1 MNLRP
6 WHTLGVAVLAVIMTV
21 GCSATAAPAVQSP
34 VAPPVAVGEQDMM
47 NEGEEPRP
55 DGGQVIDPED
65 FLVDEEEELR
75 PVRASTPIILED
87 YLIDETELRVSELEA
102 RLEGLRWTEEEA
114 IAVVQR
120 EISDRLVACE
130 EHSHDVQDGR
140 GTFGMRVDGLG
151 TGESGGCAYH
161 EDIVLRGTGFRTTNF
176 GINLGGSIT
185 EVLLE
190 SPGSWT
196 AVYESRFHRWRVEAL
211 APDIPTMSF
220 HVYERTGLVVGV
232 APTGQ

>member
-1 MNLRP
+1 MNLKP
-6 WHTLGVAVLAVIMTV
+6 WNTWAVVLAVIMTV
-21 GCSATAAPAVQSP
+21 GCSAAAAPAAAP
-34 VAPPVAVGEQDMM
+34 TVAPTVAPTPWG
-47 NEGEEPRP
+47 
-55 DGGQVIDPED
+55 
-65 FLVDEEEELR
+65 
-75 PVRASTPIILED
+75 TPIILED
-87 YLIDETELRVSELEA
+87 YLIDGPVDQPEVEALEARVEELEA

-120 EISDRLVACE
+120 EISDRLVACQ